1 MKLNQPYYIEKRSGN
16 AHIDLDGTW
25 EFCWEDE
32 AQNDVSKLGFSLVTE
47 IPSSVYHSLHH
58 AGVLPDPYYGT
69 NSKLYHWV
77 DEKVW
82 YYRKR
87 FTLDR
92 PDFCG
97 NAFLCFE
104 GIAFYSRV
112 WVNGVLLGEHEGMFG
127 GPVCDVFGLLD
138 FSGENEIIV
147 EAKACNFGRKSEF
160 DFWNRNEANTQ
171 VVPWNIVRDTATS
184 NGDFIVVGLWNS
196 VRLELVPSMHISR
209 PYLYTESIGD
219 DVANLS
225 FEVEIADGRVDELMP
240 NFDKNAEKSVYCRA
254 YDTGLTG
261 DVLES
266 KVQIGVVISDGEK
279 AVYNETEEVPL
290 SDFENL
296 GMSRDFYELQFYRRK
311 IEIKN
316 PVLWYPNGLGEQHLY
331 DVSVTLSYDG
341 TVCDEHSFKFGIR
354 TFTSDY
360 TKGNKYRSRWEKFLF
375 SINGREFFL
384 KGMNLTPIDFLYDI
398 SPDRYEWC
406 LTLAKREGIQ
416 LVRVWNGGG
425 MPETD
430 YFYEICD
437 RLGLLVWQ
445 DLYIANMTTPKYP
458 QDILEVQTSYNIYRI
473 RNHTSLALL
482 CGGNEFNPYSPGNA
496 ASMFVL
502 DRTVRTLAPDRI
514 FHYTTADKGSA
525 HIYIDM
531 EPVWYRHRYKALP
544 FVGESGI
551 HSFPNFKSIKKLI
564 SKNEADGHLPEISS
578 KTFAENY
585 PELLNHFSEY
595 KPDRVPRMTA
605 RISQIIDM
613 RSITLGDLCEASQ
626 VQAYEFYQLMVQS
639 MRENYPVCGGIMPW
653 VFKRPWTT
661 VGVQLVD
668 GNDLPNY
675 AYYAVQ
681 NSYRPINVCW
691 CQPWSI
697 WAPGEALSL
706 VVKVFNQNEEDLSD
720 TAVTLTVYS
729 PDLTVFA
736 EYTAEYKDTLDFGN
750 VALGEGFTDTCF
762 LVSVDLVRGETVL
775 ARSTYFNKCTS
786 ILCDE
791 SIYKKYRSAPTEN
804 LRLDNGPWLKHSL
817 RAARP
822 AVLQAERVGTGQ
834 DGSYQFVDI
843 HIQNL
848 SQTPAF
854 PVTVDIEDDSVRFVL
869 DDNFFLLKSG
879 EKKTVRV
886 TCREG
891 AVGTVRVGLWNGDP
905 VVV

>member
-219 DVANLS
+219 DVANLC

-266 KVQIGVVISDGEK
+266 KVQIGVVISDGENE
-279 AVYNETEEVPL
+279 VYNETEEVPL

-445 DLYIANMTTPKYP
+445 DLFIANMTTPKYP

-564 SKNEADGHLPEISS
+564 SKKEADGHLPEISS

-834 DGSYQFVDI
+834 DDSYQFVDI

>member
-171 VVPWNIVRDTATS
+171 IVPWNIVRDTATS

-219 DVANLS
+219 DVANLC

-266 KVQIGVVISDGEK
+266 KVQIGVVISDGENE
-279 AVYNETEEVPL
+279 VYNETEEVPL

-331 DVSVTLSYDG
+331 EVSVTLSYDG

-445 DLYIANMTTPKYP
+445 DLFIANMTTPKYP

-564 SKNEADGHLPEISS
+564 SKKEADGHLPEISS

-762 LVSVDLVRGETVL
+762 LVSVDLVRGETIL

-891 AVGTVRVGLWNGDP
+891 AVGTVRVSLWNGDP

>member
-219 DVANLS
+219 DVANLC

-266 KVQIGVVISDGEK
+266 KVQIGVVISDGENE
-279 AVYNETEEVPL
+279 VYNKTEEVPL

-375 SINGREFFL
+375 Q
-384 KGMNLTPIDFLYDI
+384 LT
-398 SPDRYEWC
+398 
-406 LTLAKREGIQ
+406 A
-416 LVRVWNGGG
+416 
-425 MPETD
+425 
-430 YFYEICD
+430 
-437 RLGLLVWQ
+437 
-445 DLYIANMTTPKYP
+445 
-458 QDILEVQTSYNIYRI
+458 
-473 RNHTSLALL
+473 
-482 CGGNEFNPYSPGNA
+482 
-496 ASMFVL
+496 
-502 DRTVRTLAPDRI
+502 
-514 FHYTTADKGSA
+514 GS
-525 HIYIDM
+525 
-531 EPVWYRHRYKALP
+531 
-544 FVGESGI
+544 
-551 HSFPNFKSIKKLI
+551 
-564 SKNEADGHLPEISS
+564 
-578 KTFAENY
+578 
-585 PELLNHFSEY
+585 FS
-595 KPDRVPRMTA
+595 
-605 RISQIIDM
+605 
-613 RSITLGDLCEASQ
+613 
-626 VQAYEFYQLMVQS
+626 
-639 MRENYPVCGGIMPW
+639 
-653 VFKRPWTT
+653 
-661 VGVQLVD
+661 
-668 GNDLPNY
+668 
-675 AYYAVQ
+675 
-681 NSYRPINVCW
+681 
-691 CQPWSI
+691 
-697 WAPGEALSL
+697 
-706 VVKVFNQNEEDLSD
+706 
-720 TAVTLTVYS
+720 
-729 PDLTVFA
+729 
-736 EYTAEYKDTLDFGN
+736 
-750 VALGEGFTDTCF
+750 
-762 LVSVDLVRGETVL
+762 
-775 ARSTYFNKCTS
+775 
-786 ILCDE
+786 
-791 SIYKKYRSAPTEN
+791 
-804 LRLDNGPWLKHSL
+804 
-817 RAARP
+817 
-822 AVLQAERVGTGQ
+822 
-834 DGSYQFVDI
+834 
-843 HIQNL
+843 
-848 SQTPAF
+848 
-854 PVTVDIEDDSVRFVL
+854 
-869 DDNFFLLKSG
+869 
-879 EKKTVRV
+879 
-886 TCREG
+886 
-891 AVGTVRVGLWNGDP
+891 
-905 VVV
+905 